1 MPSNAAV
8 GFFGKLPSNGDFLQR
23 RVPQSFL
30 DIWDPWLQECVHA
43 SRESLQEAW
52 LPAYL
57 TSPVWRFVLPEA
69 ICGSGAY
76 AGILAPSVDRV
87 GRYFPMTIVT
97 QVDIDANP
105 LDFAMQRRSW
115 FDALES
121 LLVTA
126 LGETEVDLEW
136 FDAQVIEHTR
146 FLDGEIDASGPA
158 LKDLFQRSQFPKQGE
173 YWRTPLATAGSLQ
186 AAVNAFAYRELS
198 AQLRPTS
205 VWWTEGSGASA
216 PAWLSLRGLPAPN
229 RFGAMLNGQWLEHG
243 WQDLGELPGVRE
255 ISAHAEPEAA
265 LEGAM
270 VDSIP
275 LGQPRATVPEVQLS
289 AIESNRAAFVIR
301 PEIGLWAVVATDRDS
316 DPTAVRMIADAL
328 QQLSPAPSL
337 SALVEAVRLTLTE
350 VHGDLARL
358 AARDVQRVDAWAN
371 AVTLL
376 STGAE
381 CAFLSAGKVQK
392 LRVRA
397 RTLESVDDADDIE
410 DAPSPAPGSLMDLLT
425 DSVSSRALGKPGF
438 QGLRAHYERLQRE
451 DHWILCARPVLSN
464 LAVSRL
470 AAAAASAM
478 PITAATVVDMLNS
491 GSADEEILPVMTVE
505 I

>member
-1 MPSNAAV
+1 MPPNASV

-23 RVPQSFL
+23 RVPQAFL
-30 DIWDPWLQECVHA
+30 DVWDPWLQECVHA

-52 LPAYL
+52 LAAYL

-97 QVDIDANP
+97 QVDVDANP

-126 LGETEVDLEW
+126 LGESEVDLEW
-136 FDAQVIEHTR
+136 FDAQVIEYTR
-146 FLDGEIDASGPA
+146 FLDGELDPSGPS
-158 LKDLFQRSQFPKQGE
+158 LQDLLQRSHFPQQGAD
-173 YWRTPLATAGSLQ
+173 WRTPLASASSLQ
-186 AAVNAFAYRELS
+186 AAINAFAYRELS
-198 AQLRPTS
+198 AQLRPAS
-205 VWWTEGSGASA
+205 MWWTEGSGASA
-216 PAWLSLRGLPAPN
+216 PAWLSLRGLPAPD
-229 RFGAMLNGQWLEHG
+229 RFAALLNGQWSQHG

-255 ISAHAEPEAA
+255 ISAQAEPDETSA
-265 LEGAM
+265 GM
-270 VDSIP
+270 IDSIP
-275 LGQPRATVPEVQLS
+275 LAEPRVTVPELQLS

-301 PEIGLWAVVATDRDS
+301 PAMGLWALVATDRDR
-316 DPTAVRMIADAL
+316 DPTAVRMVADAL
-328 QQLSPAPSL
+328 QQLSPSPSL

-350 VHGDLARL
+350 VHRDLSRL
-358 AARDVQRVDAWAN
+358 AARDVQRVDASAN
-371 AVTLL
+371 VVALL
-376 STGAE
+376 ATGAE

-397 RTLESVDDADDIE
+397 RTLESVDDAEERE
-410 DAPSPAPGSLMDLLT
+410 DAPGPAPGSLMDLLT
-425 DSVSSRALGKPGF
+425 DSVSSRALGTTGF
-438 QGLRAHYERLQRE
+438 QGFRTHYERLQRE
-451 DHWILCARPVLSN
+451 DHWILCALPLLGD

-478 PITAATVVDMLNS
+478 PITAATIVDMLKS
-491 GSADEEILPVMTVE
+491 GVADEEILPVMTVE

>member
-1 MPSNAAV
+1 MPSNTSV

-23 RVPQSFL
+23 RVPQAFL
-30 DIWDPWLQECVHA
+30 EVWDPWLQECVHA

-52 LPAYL
+52 LAAYL

-97 QVDIDANP
+97 QVDVDANP
-105 LDFAMQRRSW
+105 LDFAMRRGAW

-126 LGETEVDLEW
+126 LGEPEVDLEW
-136 FDAQVIEHTR
+136 FDSQVIEYTH
-146 FLDGEIDASGPA
+146 FLDGELDPSGPG
-158 LKDLFQRSQFPKQGE
+158 LKDLLQRSQFPAQAE
-173 YWRTPLATAGSLQ
+173 YWRAPLASANSLQ

-198 AQLRPTS
+198 AQLRPAS
-205 VWWTEGSGASA
+205 MWWTEGSGASA
-216 PAWLSLRGLPAPN
+216 PAWLSLRGLPAPD
-229 RFGAMLNGQWLEHG
+229 RFGAMLNGHWSQHG
-243 WQDLGELPGVRE
+243 WHDLGELPGARE
-255 ISAHAEPEAA
+255 ISAQAEPVAA
-265 LEGAM
+265 APAIL
-270 VDSIP
+270 VDSVP
-275 LGQPRATVPEVQLS
+275 LAEPRVTVPQVQLS
-289 AIESNRAAFVIR
+289 AIESNRAAFVMR
-301 PEIGLWAVVATDRDS
+301 PEIGLWAVVATDRDT

-328 QQLSPAPSL
+328 QQLTPSASL

-350 VHGDLARL
+350 VHRGLLRL

-376 STGAE
+376 STGEE
-381 CAFLSAGKVQK
+381 CAFLSAGRVQK

-397 RTLESVDDADDIE
+397 RTLESVDDPADLE
-410 DAPSPAPGSLMDLLT
+410 DAPGPAPGSLMDLLT
-425 DSVSSRALGKPGF
+425 DSTSSRALGTSGF
-438 QGLRAHYERLQRE
+438 QGLRTHYERLQRE
-451 DHWILCARPVLSN
+451 DHWILCARPVLGD

-478 PITAATVVDMLNS
+478 PITAATVVDMLKN
-491 GSADEEILPVMTVE
+491 GAADEILPVMTVE

>member
-1 MPSNAAV
+1 MPSNTSV

-23 RVPQSFL
+23 RVPQAFL
-30 DIWDPWLQECVHA
+30 EVWDPWLQECVHA

-52 LPAYL
+52 LAAYL

-97 QVDIDANP
+97 QVDVDANP
-105 LDFAMQRRSW
+105 LDFAMRRGSW

-126 LGETEVDLEW
+126 LGEPEVDLEW
-136 FDAQVIEHTR
+136 FDAQVIEYTH
-146 FLDGEIDASGPA
+146 FLDGELDPSAPG
-158 LKDLFQRSQFPKQGE
+158 LKDLLQRSRFPAQAE
-173 YWRTPLATAGSLQ
+173 YWRTPLASANSLQ

-198 AQLRPTS
+198 AQLRPAS
-205 VWWTEGSGASA
+205 MWWTEGSGASA
-216 PAWLSLRGLPAPN
+216 PAWLSLRGLPAPD
-229 RFGAMLNGQWLEHG
+229 RFGAMLNGHWSQHG
-243 WQDLGELPGVRE
+243 WSDLGELPGARE
-255 ISAHAEPEAA
+255 ISAHPEPGAAAETS
-265 LEGAM
+265 L

-275 LGQPRATVPEVQLS
+275 LAEPRVTVPEVQLS
-289 AIESNRAAFVIR
+289 AIESNRAAFVMR
-301 PEIGLWAVVATDRDS
+301 PEIGLWAVVATDRDT

-328 QQLSPAPSL
+328 QQLSPAASL
-337 SALVEAVRLTLTE
+337 SALVEAVRLALTE
-350 VHGDLARL
+350 VHRGLSRL

-381 CAFLSAGKVQK
+381 CAFLSAGRVQK

-397 RTLESVDDADDIE
+397 RTLESVDDVADLE
-410 DAPSPAPGSLMDLLT
+410 DAPGPAPGSLMDLLT
-425 DSVSSRALGKPGF
+425 DSTSSRALGTSGF
-438 QGLRAHYERLQRE
+438 QGLRTHYERLQRE
-451 DHWILCARPVLSN
+451 DHWILCARPVLGD

-478 PITAATVVDMLNS
+478 PITAATVVDMLKS
-491 GSADEEILPVMTVE
+491 GAADEILPVMTVE

>member
-1 MPSNAAV
+1 MPSTASV
-8 GFFGKLPSNGDFLQR
+8 GFFGKLPCNGDFLQR
-23 RVPQSFL
+23 RVPQAFL
-30 DIWDPWLQECVHA
+30 DVWDPWLQECVHA
-43 SRESLQEAW
+43 SRETLQEGW

-97 QVDIDANP
+97 QVDVDANP
-105 LDFAMQRRSW
+105 LDLAIERRPW

-126 LGETEVDLEW
+126 LGESEIDLEW
-136 FDAQVIEHTR
+136 FDAQVIEYTH
-146 FLDGEIDASGPA
+146 FLDGGLDPSGPA

-173 YWRTPLATAGSLQ
+173 YWRTPLASAASLQ
-186 AAVNAFAYRELS
+186 AAVNAFTYRELS
-198 AQLRPTS
+198 AQLRPAS
-205 VWWTEGSGASA
+205 VWWSEGSGSAA
-216 PAWLSLRGLPAPN
+216 PAWLSLRGLPAPD
-229 RFGAMLNGQWLEHG
+229 RFAALLNGQWAQQG
-243 WQDLGELPGVRE
+243 WQDLGELPITRE
-255 ISAHAEPEAA
+255 ISVHVESESASQAT
-265 LEGAM
+265 M

-275 LGQPRATVPEVQLS
+275 LAQPRVTVPEVQLS
-289 AIESNRAAFVIR
+289 AIESNRAAFIIR
-301 PEIGLWAVVATDRDS
+301 PELGLWAVAATDRDL

-328 QQLSPAPSL
+328 QQLTAAPSL

-350 VHGDLARL
+350 VHRNLSRL
-358 AARDVQRVDAWAN
+358 AVRDVQRIDAWAN
-371 AVTLL
+371 VVTLL
-376 STGAE
+376 SSGTE

-392 LRVRA
+392 FCVRA
-397 RTLESVDDADDIE
+397 RALQAVDDAQDIE

-425 DSVSSRALGKPGF
+425 ESVNSRGLGTSNF
-438 QGLRAHYERLQRE
+438 QGFRTHYERLLRE
-451 DHWILCARPVLSN
+451 DHWILCARPLLGD

-478 PITAATVVDMLNS
+478 PINAATIVEMLRN
-491 GSADEEILPVMTVE
+491 GAADQEVPPIMTVE

>member
-1 MPSNAAV
+1 MPSNASV

-23 RVPQSFL
+23 RVPQAFL
-30 DIWDPWLQECVHA
+30 DVWDPWLQECVHT

-97 QVDIDANP
+97 QVDVDANP

-126 LGETEVDLEW
+126 VGEAEVDLEW
-136 FDAQVIEHTR
+136 FDAQVIEHTG
-146 FLDGEIDASGPA
+146 FLDGELEPSGPG
-158 LKDLFQRSQFPKQGE
+158 LKDLFQRSQFPKQGG
-173 YWRTPLATAGSLQ
+173 YWRTPLASAGSLQ

-198 AQLRPTS
+198 AQLRPAS

-216 PAWLSLRGLPAPN
+216 PAWLTLRGLPAPD
-229 RFGAMLNGQWLEHG
+229 RFGAMLNGQWPQHG
-243 WQDLGELPGVRE
+243 WADLGELPGTRE
-255 ISAHAEPEAA
+255 ISVHAESEAA
-265 LEGAM
+265 SEITL

-275 LGQPRATVPEVQLS
+275 LAQPRVTLPEIQLS

-301 PEIGLWAVVATDRDS
+301 PEIGLWAVVATDRDL

-350 VHGDLARL
+350 VHRSLSRL

-397 RTLESVDDADDIE
+397 RTVESVDDAEDIE

-425 DSVSSRALGKPGF
+425 DSSSSRALGTTSF
-438 QGLRAHYERLQRE
+438 QGLNAHYERLQRE
-451 DHWILCARPVLSN
+451 DHWILCARPVLGN
-464 LAVSRL
+464 GAVARL

-478 PITAATVVDMLNS
+478 PITAATIVDMLKT
-491 GSADEEILPVMTVE
+491 GIADEQILPIMTVE

>member
-1 MPSNAAV
+1 MPSNASV

-23 RVPQSFL
+23 RVPQAFL
-30 DIWDPWLQECVHA
+30 DVWDPWLQECVHV
-43 SRESLQEAW
+43 SRETLQEAW

-97 QVDIDANP
+97 QLDVDANP
-105 LDFAMQRRSW
+105 LDFAMQRGSW

-126 LGETEVDLEW
+126 LGESEVDLEW
-136 FDAQVIEHTR
+136 FDAQVMEHTH
-146 FLDGEIDASGPA
+146 FLDGELDAAGAA

-173 YWRTPLATAGSLQ
+173 YWRTPLSSAGSMQ
-186 AAVNAFAYRELS
+186 AAINAFAYRELS
-198 AQLRPTS
+198 AALRPAS

-216 PAWLSLRGLPAPN
+216 PAWLSLRGLPTAD

-255 ISAHAEPEAA
+255 ISMPEFEVAS
-265 LEGAM
+265 EGTM

-275 LGQPRATVPEVQLS
+275 LAQPRVTVPEVQLS
-289 AIESNRAAFVIR
+289 AIESNRAAFVAR
-301 PEIGLWAVVATDRDS
+301 PEIGLWAVIATDRDL

-328 QQLSPAPSL
+328 QQLPPAPSL

-350 VHGDLARL
+350 VHRGLSRL
-358 AARDVQRVDAWAN
+358 AARDVQRIDAWAN

-376 STGAE
+376 SAGAE

-397 RTLESVDDADDIE
+397 RTLESLDDADDID
-410 DAPSPAPGSLMDLLT
+410 DAPSPAAGSLMDLLT
-425 DSVSSRALGKPGF
+425 DSSSSRALGTAGF

-451 DHWILCARPVLSN
+451 DHWILCARPVLDDR
-464 LAVSRL
+464 AVSRL
-470 AAAAASAM
+470 AAAAASSM
-478 PITAATVVDMLNS
+478 PITAAGIVDMLKT
-491 GSADEEILPVMTVE
+491 GSAEEEILPIMTVE

>member
-1 MPSNAAV
+1 MPSNASV

-23 RVPQSFL
+23 RVPQAFL
-30 DIWDPWLQECVHA
+30 DVWDPWLQECVHA

-87 GRYFPMTIVT
+87 GRYFPMTIVA
-97 QVDIDANP
+97 QLDVDANP

-126 LGETEVDLEW
+126 LGEAEVDLEG
-136 FDAQVIEHTR
+136 FDAQLIEHTR
-146 FLDGEIDASGPA
+146 FLDGELDPSGPG
-158 LKDLFQRSQFPKQGE
+158 LKDLFQRSQFPRQGE
-173 YWRTPLATAGSLQ
+173 YWRTPLASAGSLQ
-186 AAVNAFAYRELS
+186 AAINAFAYRELS
-198 AQLRPTS
+198 AQLRPVS

-216 PAWLSLRGLPAPN
+216 PAWLSLRGLPAPD

-243 WQDLGELPGVRE
+243 WADLGELPGTRE
-255 ISAHAEPEAA
+255 ISVHAESQAAPE
-265 LEGAM
+265 GM

-275 LGQPRATVPEVQLS
+275 LAQPRITVPEVQLS

-301 PEIGLWAVVATDRDS
+301 PEIGLWAVAATDRDL

-350 VHGDLARL
+350 VHRSLSRL

-376 STGAE
+376 SAGAE

-397 RTLESVDDADDIE
+397 RTLESVDDAEDNE
-410 DAPSPAPGSLMDLLT
+410 DAAGPTAGSLMDLLT
-425 DSVSSRALGKPGF
+425 DSSSSRALGTTGF
-438 QGLRAHYERLQRE
+438 QGFRAHYERLQRE
-451 DHWILCARPVLSN
+451 DHWILCARPVLGN
-464 LAVSRL
+464 GALSRL

-478 PITAATVVDMLNS
+478 PITAATVVDMLKT
-491 GSADEEILPVMTVE
+491 GTADEQIPPVMTVE